1 MGTGKVSFP
10 ILCSLGS
17 KEPVIDSSF
26 LECWVL
32 EPESAR
38 TFPKGLS
45 RQLRANEEGP
55 WTLILFQTPT
65 LTLSKVLG
73 EDLRPAF

>member
-26 LECWVL
+26 LERWVL

-45 RQLRANEEGP
+45 RQPRANEGGP
-55 WTLILFQTPT
+55 LTLIPFQTPT
-65 LTLSKVLG
+65 LTLSRV
-73 EDLRPAF
+73 